1 MLPPTHPLMKT
12 PRKAHNS
19 SMSTLL
25 LFSLKV
31 LVSQS
36 CLTLCDCMDCSS
48 PRFLC
53 PWNSPAKNT
62 GLCYHSL
69 LQGIFLTQGS
79 NPGLLH

>member
-25 LFSLKV
+25 VFALKV
-31 LVSQS
+31 LVSPS
-36 CLTLCDCMDCSS
+36 CLTLCDCVDCSS
-48 PRFLC
+48 PSFLC
-53 PWNSPAKNT
+53 PRNSPAKNT